1 MLLIINNL
9 TDSYGELV
17 LELLHLALENQ
28 PSHSSFLHQ
37 KHLWKAL
44 EMTATG
50 QNKSRYNVVKLLA
63 TLQPVNKYLQNT
75 TTSRVLE
82 KLPKKVSNLLTILER
97 FIRSCNWRTDALQ
110 LFISWLY
117 QDTKV
122 IDF

>member
-1 MLLIINNL
+1 
-9 TDSYGELV
+9 
-17 LELLHLALENQ
+17 
-28 PSHSSFLHQ
+28 
-37 KHLWKAL
+37 
-44 EMTATG
+44 MTATG
-50 QNKSRYNVVKLLA
+50 QNKSRYNVVKLLS

-97 FIRSCNWRTDALQ
+97 FIRSCNRRTDALQ